1 LDETTGFF
9 TNFSDNQCVASSAST
24 VASDGTDTT
33 AGIVFNPATNHVLGH
48 VPETTAEEFDSMVLK
63 SQEAFESWSTVPVAQ
78 RQRVMASYQAL
89 IRERTD
95 DLAALITAEN
105 GKTLADARGDVF
117 RGLEVVE
124 TAAASVAFSMRGD
137 SLRGLSSTVDCVS
150 YRRPLGVTAGICP
163 FNFPAMIPLWMFPL
177 AITAGNTMLLKP
189 SEKTP
194 ATSMLL
200 AELAVEAG
208 LPPNVLQ
215 IVHGSTPTVQRLCR
229 HDAIKAISFVGSNT
243 AGEWIATEGTKH
255 GKRVQANLGAK
266 NHAVILP
273 DVVDVAATLRAVT
286 GAAFGAAG
294 QRCMALSTLLLVGP
308 TAQAMLPQLVEQ
320 VAQLKVGAGWEADV
334 DIGPLIS
341 TESKARVL
349 SIVDQAV
356 EQGATVLL
364 DGRKVDVPGLPL
376 GNFVGPTVLQVPD
389 TTNVAYTQE
398 IFGPVLT
405 VLAVDSLE
413 EAIHIINSNPYGNG
427 CALFTSSGAAA
438 RKFTTEVEAGQV
450 GINIPIPVPLPMFS
464 FTGNKVSY
472 TRYDP
477 PHSDLFPVVFL
488 HSYLLCA
495 CTTLTPRVLFSF
507 VAGILRRK
515 RLELLWR
522 GRSALLHAT
531 PDRLDQLALPGS

>member
-1 LDETTGFF
+1 
-9 TNFSDNQCVASSAST
+9 
-24 VASDGTDTT
+24 
-33 AGIVFNPATNHVLGH
+33 
-48 VPETTAEEFDSMVLK
+48 
-63 SQEAFESWSTVPVAQ
+63 
-78 RQRVMASYQAL
+78 
-89 IRERTD
+89 
-95 DLAALITAEN
+95 
-105 GKTLADARGDVF
+105 
-117 RGLEVVE
+117 
-124 TAAASVAFSMRGD
+124 
-137 SLRGLSSTVDCVS
+137 
-150 YRRPLGVTAGICP
+150 
-163 FNFPAMIPLWMFPL
+163 
-177 AITAGNTMLLKP
+177 
-189 SEKTP
+189 
-194 ATSMLL
+194 
-200 AELAVEAG
+200 
-208 LPPNVLQ
+208 
-215 IVHGSTPTVQRLCR
+215 
-229 HDAIKAISFVGSNT
+229 
-243 AGEWIATEGTKH
+243 
-255 GKRVQANLGAK
+255 
-266 NHAVILP
+266 
-273 DVVDVAATLRAVT
+273 
-286 GAAFGAAG
+286 
-294 QRCMALSTLLLVGP
+294 
-308 TAQAMLPQLVEQ
+308 MLPQLVEQ